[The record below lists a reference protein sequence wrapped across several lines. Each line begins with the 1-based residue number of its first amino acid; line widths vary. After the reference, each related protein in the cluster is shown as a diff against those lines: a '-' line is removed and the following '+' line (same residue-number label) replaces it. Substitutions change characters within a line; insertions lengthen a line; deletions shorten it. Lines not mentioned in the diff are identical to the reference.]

1 MPPPFSQTIAGI
13 ALEPILDPLALGCS
27 DVSIGQSP
35 SDLVRAMAK
44 KKTVNCRLATKR
56 GPMRRPGAMLA

>member
-44 KKTVNCRLATKR
+44 KI
-56 GPMRRPGAMLA
+56 G